1 MKKFLMKK
9 NLLMLLFFFFFCFDL
24 PASFSGSDPVIVVL
38 LSKALKPY
46 NDALSGFE
54 EGIKK
59 SGYKITVTYNL
70 DEKKDNLTQ
79 LVSAIKTQDPGLV
92 FAIGTEAAIF
102 AKQNLTD
109 LPVVFSMVLN
119 PVKSGLVPSLA
130 NPGNNLTGVSLDIP
144 PDLQFQKLKEVLP
157 KAVRIG
163 VIYNAKEEEWIKS
176 VREAAQKN
184 GLSLVVKPVNAQTDV
199 PGSLD
204 EIVKDVDCLWAQVDP
219 MIYNVQ
225 SSQYILLN
233 LLRSKIPM
241 MAFSAQYVKA
251 GALLGLEC
259 DYIDIGRQSADIAL
273 SILKHGVSGSIA
285 LVFPQKVRLL
295 INKKI
300 AGVIGVD
307 IPAQALDEA
316 AQVY

>member
-1 MKKFLMKK
+1 MKKCLMKRI
-9 NLLMLLFFFFFCFDL
+9 LLILFFFFFFNL
-24 PASFSGSDPVIVVL
+24 PVTFSETNPVIVVL
-38 LSKALKPY
+38 LSKPLRPY

-54 EGIKK
+54 ELIQKN
-59 SGYKITVTYNL
+59 GYKIAFVYNL
-70 DEKKDNLTQ
+70 DEKKDNRPQFIST
-79 LVSAIKTQDPGLV
+79 IKGENPGLV

-102 AKQNLTD
+102 AKQNLSD

-119 PVKSGLVPSLA
+119 PVKSGLVESLA
-130 NPGNNLTGVSLDIP
+130 APGNNLTGVSLDIP
-144 PDLQFQKLKEVLP
+144 PELQFEKLKEVLP
-157 KAVRIG
+157 HVTRVG
-163 VIYNAKEEEWIKS
+163 VIYNEKESDWIKE
-176 VREAAQKN
+176 VRQAAQKN
-184 GLSLVVKPVNAQTDV
+184 GLSLIVKPVNSQIDV

-204 EIVKDVDCLWAQVDP
+204 EIVKEVDCLWAQVDP

-259 DYIDIGRQSADIAL
+259 DYVDIGRQSADIAL
-273 SILKHGVSGSIA
+273 VILKHGALGNVA

-307 IPAQALDEA
+307 IPQRALEEA